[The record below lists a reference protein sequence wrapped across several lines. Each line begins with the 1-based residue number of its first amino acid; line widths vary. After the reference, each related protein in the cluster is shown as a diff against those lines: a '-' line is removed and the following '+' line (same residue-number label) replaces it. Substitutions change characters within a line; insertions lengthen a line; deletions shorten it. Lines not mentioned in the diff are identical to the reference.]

1 MSVVGE
7 WSTGDLVWFD
17 PGVGHWLPGE
27 VLENHRSA
35 NVLTVQAVIN
45 GKVPHFSKAHLNAS
59 ALSRVPFMPS
69 RNAIPIS
76 ARR

>member
-27 VLENHRSA
+27 VLENHKSA

-45 GKVPHFSKAHLNAS
+45 GKVFLQCI
-59 ALSRVPFMPS
+59 R
-69 RNAIPIS
+69 PI
-76 ARR
+76 

>member
-45 GKVPHFSKAHLNAS
+45 GKVVNYFCKIFLNVLPKS
-59 ALSRVPFMPS
+59 QF
-69 RNAIPIS
+69 AIVF
-76 ARR
+76 

>member
-45 GKVPHFSKAHLNAS
+45 GKVRIVLLSSLSNVPENL
-59 ALSRVPFMPS
+59 ALKFEF
-69 RNAIPIS
+69 
-76 ARR
+76 

>member
-45 GKVPHFSKAHLNAS
+45 GKVIRNYKTIHTLIRPLSHL
-59 ALSRVPFMPS
+59 
-69 RNAIPIS
+69 
-76 ARR
+76 